1 MQKLG
6 PGLILLVAAL
16 GLSACSSGSTVRV
29 THDKPSAQ
37 FVMTPRSE
45 PIFYNGKTYH
55 LDFAPKGPGLFEM
68 AVSGMGPS
76 QQKDAVAVATSSLGY
91 FACPDGQKGQLQA
104 NPVYTGGKWRMQ
116 ARCG

>member
-1 MQKLG
+1 MRKHHS
-6 PGLILLVAAL
+6 GLILIVAAL
-16 GLSACSSGSTVRV
+16 GLAACSQSDVRV
-29 THDKPSAQ
+29 TRDKPAAQ
-37 FVMTPRSE
+37 AVMTPRSE

-55 LDFAPKGPGLFEM
+55 LDFSPKGPGLFEM
-68 AVSGMGPS
+68 AVSGMGPT

-104 NPVYTGGKWRMQ
+104 NPVYSGGKWRMQ